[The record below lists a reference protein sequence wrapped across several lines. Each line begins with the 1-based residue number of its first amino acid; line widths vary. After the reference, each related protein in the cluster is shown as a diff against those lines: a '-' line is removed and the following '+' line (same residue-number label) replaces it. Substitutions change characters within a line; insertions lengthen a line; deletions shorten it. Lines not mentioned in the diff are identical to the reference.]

1 MQLSLADDLK
11 INTTKTKD
19 NARVVLKRYLTW
31 QRIAGK
37 PVIDLKSPIIDDMPK
52 AQNTINNTHSS
63 LLNKIDAARERDDI
77 IQALL
82 SISTRSRLILYYTYC
97 DTRDYTRIEIGE
109 IINCSEDTVK
119 VARSAALLEFAEAYR
134 IQFGRGYLSR
144 AGMMTLDTD
153 EAKEYTSK
161 ELADEV
167 AWVLSGSV
175 KTYQKRLRKKNNQDW
190 IKKLKR

>member
-119 VARSAALLEFAEAYR
+119 VARSTALLEFAEAYR
-134 IQFGRGYLSR
+134 GGKLLVF
-144 AGMMTLDTD
+144 DT
-153 EAKEYTSK
+153 
-161 ELADEV
+161 
-167 AWVLSGSV
+167 
-175 KTYQKRLRKKNNQDW
+175 
-190 IKKLKR
+190 IK

>member
-1 MQLSLADDLK
+1 MSQK
-11 INTTKTKD
+11 YEN
-19 NARVVLKRYLTW
+19 R
-31 QRIAGK
+31 
-37 PVIDLKSPIIDDMPK
+37 
-52 AQNTINNTHSS
+52 
-63 LLNKIDAARERDDI
+63 
-77 IQALL
+77 
-82 SISTRSRLILYYTYC
+82 
-97 DTRDYTRIEIGE
+97 
-109 IINCSEDTVK
+109 
-119 VARSAALLEFAEAYR
+119 YR

-167 AWVLSGSV
+167 AWVLSDSV